1 MVIFNKYPKEAIK
14 RGVYGKR
21 YFRWRYQ
28 CKGQFRAVA
37 GIWEQHLIQNC
48 SYMDQMYTHI
58 KAKFD
63 DRPGIRGDI
72 EDISIINEHYDIIQP
87 LMSAVFPSATFDKD
101 IIGALAPCSFQPFF
115 VTPEFQRIFVDY
127 DYFYSNVVETLS
139 DKEIEK
145 KRLRVYQLVLD
156 RIYGIKSPKSNS
168 VDIKHVPD
176 RKTGLPRYY
185 GFTNDYQF
193 VQVTPLEPLAELGN
207 EALDEI
213 HENISNLK
221 VLQQYIDL
229 SRFKF
234 SGFYLIRAMDVT
246 ESEVISALER
256 DLIDQ
261 QSIFSSHGIK
271 LLENRVQTLFQRPDI
286 NLSISAVQG
295 DRVMSIKNDCN
306 SAINCLFTSSEHM
319 TLAEFE
325 GSVWLKAA
333 YSKETVRIS
342 DLSQRKNGTPAE
354 DHAVGA
360 GVRSILLH
368 SLRYQGEPIGL
379 IEVFTLKPND
389 FSVSEGLLLEQVAP
403 VFSVALKRG
412 LDELDKQVQ
421 SIIREK
427 CTAVHPSVEWRFEEA
442 ALTHMDRVRKGMVS
456 SEMEPIIFKDVIP
469 FYGQSDIRG
478 SSLARNIGIQKDLKR
493 QLQLALDV
501 VSTAEQHRS
510 WPILGEYRYRLEREL
525 DRIGNEV
532 NSSDENA
539 VFTLLNSEVGQAF
552 DDLCALDDQVARKIE
567 VYRAALDKNSR
578 MIYDKRKD
586 YEESVFHLNQALS
599 NYLEQED
606 SRVQDTFPHYFEKR
620 RTDGVDY
627 MMYIGASMNKDL
639 RSAAFQVKNMTLWQ
653 LMVACGLAWQT
664 QQVKSEL
671 KVPLDTCHLILVNH
685 TPLSIRFRFDEKR
698 FDVDGA
704 YDVRQEIIKSR
715 LDKAL
720 VKGSGERL
728 TQPGKIAVVYAG
740 PDEGKQVLSHIR
752 FLSSQGRLLDDLE
765 FLDLDDLPDV
775 RGLKAVRVGVD
786 ITAAQMDN
794 VIELRAGKRA

>member
-1 MVIFNKYPKEAIK
+1 MENDILGGDINARVSFEPLLE
-14 RGVYGKR
+14 
-21 YFRWRYQ
+21 F
-28 CKGQFRAVA
+28 
-37 GIWEQHLIQNC
+37 WEHHLIQNC
-48 SYMDQMYTHI
+48 SYMDQMYAHI

-63 DRPGIRGDI
+63 NRPGIRGDI
-72 EDISIINEHYDIIQP
+72 EDISIINEHYDIIHP

-101 IIGALAPCSFQPFF
+101 IIGAIAPCSFQPFF

-145 KRLRVYQLVLD
+145 KRLGIYQFVLD
-156 RIYGIKSPKSNS
+156 RIYGIRSPKSNS

-193 VQVTPLEPLAELGN
+193 VRVTALDPLAELGN
-207 EALDEI
+207 EELDEI
-213 HENISNLK
+213 HDNITNLK
-221 VLQQYIDL
+221 VLQRYIDL

-246 ESEVISALER
+246 ESKVISALER

-261 QSIFSSHGIK
+261 ESIFSSDGIK
-271 LLENRVQTLFQRPDI
+271 LLESRVQTLFQRPDI
-286 NLSISAVQG
+286 HLSISAVHG
-295 DRVMSIKNDCN
+295 DRVMVIKNDCN
-306 SAINCLFTSSEHM
+306 SAINCLFTSSQHM

-325 GSVWLKAA
+325 GSVWLEAA
-333 YSKETVRIS
+333 YSKETIRIS
-342 DLSQRKNGTPAE
+342 DLSRGKLRTPAE
-354 DHAVGA
+354 KHAVDVGI
-360 GVRSILLH
+360 RSVLLH
-368 SLRYQGEPIGL
+368 SLKYQGEPIGL

-389 FSVSEGLLLEQVAP
+389 LSVSEGLLLELVAP

-442 ALTHMDRVRKGMVS
+442 ALTHMDRIRKGMAS
-456 SEMEPIIFKDVIP
+456 SEMEPIIFKGVIP

-510 WPILGEYRYRLEREL
+510 WPILGEYRYRLEMHL
-525 DRIGNEV
+525 DRISNEV

-539 VFTLLNSEVGQAF
+539 VFTLLNNEVGQAF
-552 DDLCALDDQVARKIE
+552 DELGALDDQVARKIE
-567 VYRAALDKNSR
+567 VYRAALDKNSG
-578 MIYDKRKD
+578 MIYDKRRD
-586 YEESVFHLNQALS
+586 YEESVFHLNQILS

-606 SRVQDTFPHYFEKR
+606 SRVQETFPHYFEKR

-627 MMYIGASMNKDL
+627 MMYIGASMNKGL
-639 RSAAFQVKNMTLWQ
+639 QSAAFQVKNMTLWQ

-664 QQVKSEL
+664 RQVKSKL

-728 TQPGKIAVVYAG
+728 TQPGKIAVVYAS
-740 PDEGKQVLSHIR
+740 PDEGKQILQHIR

-765 FLDLDDLPDV
+765 FLDLDDMPDV

-786 ITAAQMDN
+786 VAARIKN
-794 VIELRAGKRA
+794 VIDMRIGKRA